1 MESLQKGY
9 ELKIEKYVHLLDNR
23 AECIKNLEGI
33 FESYLIPSIFFLL
46 FLDCKACSSG
56 ETPFNS

>member
-1 MESLQKGY
+1 MAQKMESLQKGY

-33 FESYLIPSIFFLL
+33 FESYLIPSIFFY
-46 FLDCKACSSG
+46 CS
-56 ETPFNS
+56 